1 MSKLY
6 LGLGSNMGNR
16 EDLIRQALR
25 LIGER
30 VGKVLRT
37 SSLIETEPWGFESEH
52 RFLNAVCLIETNLS
66 PLDCLH
72 KTQRI
77 EHLLGRR
84 HKSRDGHYTDRP
96 IDIDLLFY
104 DDLVIQTPEL
114 TIPHPHW
121 QERDFVRIPLEEI
134 REDSEMHRD

>member
-16 EDLIRQALR
+16 EDYIRQALR

>member
-77 EHLLGRR
+77 ESLLGRR

>member
-16 EDLIRQALR
+16 EDYIRQALR

-37 SSLIETEPWGFESEH
+37 SSFIETEPWGFESEH